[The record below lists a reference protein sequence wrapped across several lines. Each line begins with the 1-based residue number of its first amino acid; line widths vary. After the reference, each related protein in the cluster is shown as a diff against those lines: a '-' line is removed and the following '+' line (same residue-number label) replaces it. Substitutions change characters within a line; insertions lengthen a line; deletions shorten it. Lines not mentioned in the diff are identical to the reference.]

1 MANASLSNSA
11 STRFRSRTGV
21 STARQAGTTILL
33 DLNRGQYYTLNEVG
47 GRIWD
52 MLEYGASTSDILTRL
67 AQEYD
72 VAREPLEAD
81 TTAML
86 ERLQEAK
93 LIEAFGA

>member
-1 MANASLSNSA
+1 MANTSLSDA
-11 STRFRSRTGV
+11 GSTRFRSRSGV
-21 STARQAGTTILL
+21 SAARQAGTTILL

-52 MLEYGASTSDILTRL
+52 MLEHGASASDILTRL
-67 AQEYD
+67 AHEYD

-81 TTAML
+81 TKAML

-93 LIEAFGA
+93 LIEALRA